1 MRNANQQNYDIANI
15 QLVFYNLISST
26 CNLIKKDDKS
36 IKARFIRYKSRLS
49 IRKTKKE
56 LLHSIKN
63 RNIFSAYD
71 IYNFLMF
78 LNQANGLNLINNIEE
93 SSDSV
98 ARFHIPSTNT
108 NTFKTGFMEIE
119 IKEEN
124 KNTRINFLVYIMD
137 DLHDS
142 NIEISWDIGK
152 INNHIVD
159 YKNVIANTV
168 GYRFSVTTIEKY
180 YESDEITDIH
190 ILKDEA
196 YSVLYVLFSMY
207 IELIFARMEDMI

>member
-26 CNLIKKDDKS
+26 CNLVKKDNKS
-36 IKARFIRYKSRLS
+36 IKAKFIRYRFKLK
-49 IRKTKKE
+49 IRKTKRR

-93 SSDSV
+93 SSDFI

-108 NTFKTGFMEIE
+108 NTFKTGFVEIE
-119 IKEEN
+119 IKERG

-142 NIEISWDIGK
+142 NIEISWDIDK
-152 INNHIVD
+152 INNHVVD
-159 YKNVIANTV
+159 YKNVIANTI
-168 GYRFSVTTIEKY
+168 GYKFSVTIIEKY
-180 YESDEITDIH
+180 YESNEVTDIH
-190 ILKDEA
+190 ILRNKV
-196 YSVLYVLFSMY
+196 YSILYVLFSMY
-207 IELIFARMEDMI
+207 IELIFTRMEDMI

>member
-119 IKEEN
+119 IKEKE

>member
-1 MRNANQQNYDIANI
+1 MRNANQKNYDIANI

>member
-1 MRNANQQNYDIANI
+1 MRNANRQNYDIANI

-36 IKARFIRYKSRLS
+36 IKARFIRYKSRLA

-56 LLHSIKN
+56 LLRSIKN

-180 YESDEITDIH
+180 YESDEVTDIH

-196 YSVLYVLFSMY
+196 YSVLYILFSMY

>member
-1 MRNANQQNYDIANI
+1 
-15 QLVFYNLISST
+15 
-26 CNLIKKDDKS
+26 
-36 IKARFIRYKSRLS
+36 
-49 IRKTKKE
+49 
-56 LLHSIKN
+56 
-63 RNIFSAYD
+63 
-71 IYNFLMF
+71 MF

-98 ARFHIPSTNT
+98 ARFHIPSINT

-190 ILKDEA
+190 ILKDKIC
-196 YSVLYVLFSMY
+196 SVLYVLLSMY
-207 IELIFARMEDMI
+207 IELIFTRMEDMI